1 MQICVYLEQA
11 DLGKSFYAK
20 LLILRYALLNI
31 QQYVI
36 DPEREYT
43 NIAEYLKGTI
53 LKIGAN
59 SNTYINVMDIRK
71 ESIEDNKGYLATK
84 ISKLIGFFNLIFGEI
99 NEEEK
104 GILEEKIIECYKQK
118 GITFDDE
125 TLYKKAVGENI
136 HIKPIFKDTSDMPI
150 LEDLYKILE
159 KDEKTKKFYTKLIP
173 FVKRFTKFF

>member
-1 MQICVYLEQA
+1 MRQ
-11 DLGKSFYAK
+11 
-20 LLILRYALLNI
+20 ALLDI

-43 NIAEYLKGTI
+43 KIAEYLNGTI

-59 SNTYINVMDIRK
+59 SNTYINVMDIRQ
-71 ESIEDNKGYLATK
+71 ESIEETKGYLATK

-104 GILEEKIIECYKQK
+104 GILEEKIIECYKEK

-125 TLYKKAVGENI
+125 TLYKK
-136 HIKPIFKDTSDMPI
+136 
-150 LEDLYKILE
+150 
-159 KDEKTKKFYTKLIP
+159 
-173 FVKRFTKFF
+173 R